1 MKKSVE
7 KVFRLFVINPGSTS
21 TRVAYYENEKEIKT
35 KKLLHSSEVIAQFI
49 TINDQFDM
57 RKAMVK
63 DYIKELGITQLDA
76 IASRGGGGR
85 PLHCGGYGITSL
97 MVEECKRAP
106 WPHASNLGVMIAY
119 DLMQEFGVPG
129 YIYDAPIADDFC
141 EYAKVS
147 GLPELPTLRGAG
159 HPLNEKAAGWTVARE
174 MGGKYDDYN
183 FIICHLGGGI
193 TVNAH
198 AKGKI
203 IDSHINAFSPERA
216 GALPMIG
223 FTKMCFSDI
232 WDLAACMKRQMGNG
246 GLVAYLGTSDIQ
258 EIEKRIENGDK
269 EAEFYLEAMIY
280 QIAKDIGG
288 MATVMNGKVDRVI
301 LTGEIARSK
310 RLTDSLTQK
319 VNFIASVEVI
329 PGAVEMKAL
338 VDGILRLLRNEEPV
352 KDYDT
357 EEA

>member
-1 MKKSVE
+1 ME
-7 KVFRLFVINPGSTS
+7 KVFKLFVINPGSTS
-21 TRVAYYENEKEIKT
+21 TRVAYYENNKEVFG
-35 KKLLHSSEVIAQFI
+35 KKLSHPTEVIAQFKE
-49 TINDQFDM
+49 INDQLDM
-57 RKAMVK
+57 RKKMVEEYM
-63 DYIKELGITQLDA
+63 DEIGIKELDA

-85 PLHCGGYGITSL
+85 PLRCGGYGITPL
-97 MVEECKRAP
+97 MVEECKNAP
-106 WPHASNLGVMIAY
+106 WPHASNLGVQIAFE
-119 DLMQEFGVPG
+119 LMKKFHVPG
-129 YIYDAPIADDFC
+129 YIYDAPLADDFI

-159 HPLNEKAAGWTVARE
+159 HPLNEKAAGWTVARK

-223 FTKMCFSDI
+223 FTKMCFSGI
-232 WDLAACMKRQMGNG
+232 WDLASCIKRQMGNG

-258 EIEKRIENGDK
+258 EVERRIEGGDK

-288 MATVMNGKVDRVI
+288 MATVMNGDVDRII
-301 LTGEIARSK
+301 LTGEISRSK
-310 RLTDSLTQK
+310 RLTDSLTKRVQ
-319 VNFIASVEVI
+319 FIAPVEIV
-329 PGAVEMKAL
+329 PGTAEMEAL
-338 VDGILRLLRNEEPV
+338 VEGTLRMLRNEEPV

-357 EEA
+357 EQA